1 MNYWEAPDVTKA
13 QLQEWLVEVMSFV
26 QGEEFKVSD
35 IADKNEQELKD
46 AIGFYERVADK

>member
-26 QGEEFKVSD
+26 QGEEFTAAD
-35 IADKNEQELKD
+35 IAHINKEEK
-46 AIGFYERVADK
+46 